1 MNPDVDNKVIGPM
14 LTEKRKPGYL
24 KKPEYSHMKELNRNI
39 YLSSAWLKNHWSYG
53 LFTENMKKMGEIDIS
68 ENANHYVREN
78 RSYVIGLPWDV
89 SLYEGL
95 LDMEKAMEELA
106 KEGLTRAAFEQE
118 YLAMFY
124 GQNENSFF
132 TLDDVTNNRVLMKAF
147 VPKTN
152 IQIMLQ
158 SARTASEKK
167 SSYFNYEKKKRDEL
181 RVIVADVAR
190 APGKGNDATVF
201 VCGRLIE
208 TNHGYDVQVVYM
220 ESHQGMHFQRQSIRM
235 KQLFEEFEADYAG
248 VDILGAGV
256 GWIK

>member
-1 MNPDVDNKVIGPM
+1 
-14 LTEKRKPGYL
+14 
-24 KKPEYSHMKELNRNI
+24 
-39 YLSSAWLKNHWSYG
+39 
-53 LFTENMKKMGEIDIS
+53 MGEIDIS
-68 ENANHYVREN
+68 EDANHYVKEN

-89 SLYEGL
+89 SLYEEL
-95 LDMEKAMEELA
+95 LDMEKALEELS
-106 KEGLTRAAFEQE
+106 KEGLTKAAFEQE
-118 YLAMFY
+118 YLALFY

-158 SARTASEKK
+158 AARNASEKRN
-167 SSYFNYEKKKRDEL
+167 SYFTYEKKKHREKRL
-181 RVIVADVAR
+181 IVADVAR

-201 VCGRLIE
+201 ACGRLIE
-208 TNHGYDVQVVYM
+208 TNNGYDVQIVYM

-235 KQLFEEFEADYAG
+235 KQLFEDFEADYVG
-248 VDILGAGV
+248 VDILGAGS